1 MYVVIINILIR
12 NLNLS
17 VYLIKTNYSS
27 MYLMYPNIYG
37 FIFDAAVNLEYN

>member
-1 MYVVIINILIR
+1 
-12 NLNLS
+12 
-17 VYLIKTNYSS
+17 